1 MSRAVDRVGSECGN
15 SQCACYNK
23 ENRISLQKA
32 MTDNN
37 IPLKLTESITLEG
50 VNPVVLI
57 GPNGSG
63 KTRFGVAIANQH
75 QADFIGALRN
85 IALPEDIPMQP
96 LERATRELTSQMTDH
111 RSRYWI
117 MSNEINYLFSKLL
130 VEDATSAT
138 KLRDSVRA
146 GQQPVIETTNLMQ
159 LRDIWHELF
168 PGREITFEA
177 YSPKVESRFTS
188 QPIVYPAQKMSD
200 GERVALYLG
209 ARILNAKSGLIV
221 IDEPEVHFHSR
232 LAVRFWNIMQ
242 NLRPDLRFVYL
253 THDLAFALSR
263 QNAQFVMIKP
273 ELNPEVV
280 LLGRGIPNE
289 LAESILAAASF
300 SIFANR
306 IVFCEGD
313 ENTDYSFYTSWFNTP
328 TTIIVPV
335 GGCKDVLG
343 CAKAFYDQ
351 TIVSGVK
358 AMGVVDRDY
367 WPESY
372 LSAFPPYANPLPVH
386 ELENIYCL
394 PGLFKAIAQYLSLSD
409 IDNRYNEFIAQAKAR
424 FKGELLAKQVVERFK
439 CRCSGGLDTV
449 LNDLHIIA
457 DLNTLESQCTNI
469 LQPINWGFNP
479 TAIFHE
485 ERKLLENALASTEP
499 MPFLILFPGK
509 VFLPIAARS
518 LGITPSTYRELVN
531 NALVADDSSNLS
543 GLKKSIESVLSEY
556 LPPR

>member
-1 MSRAVDRVGSECGN
+1 
-15 SQCACYNK
+15 
-23 ENRISLQKA
+23 

-37 IPLKLTESITLEG
+37 IPLKLTEATTLEG

-63 KTRFGVAIANQH
+63 KTRFGVAIANQQ
-75 QADFIGALRN
+75 QADFIGAVRN
-85 IALPEDIPMQP
+85 ISLPDDIPMRP
-96 LERATRELTSQMTDH
+96 LARATQELTNQRSELL
-111 RSRYWI
+111 SRYWI
-117 MSNEINYLFSKLL
+117 MSNEINHLFSKLL
-130 VEDATSAT
+130 AEDATSAT
-138 KLRDSVRA
+138 ELRDSLVA
-146 GQQPVIETTNLMQ
+146 GQQPVIENTNLMQ
-159 LRDIWHELF
+159 LKAIWHDLF
-168 PGREITFEA
+168 PGREIKFEA

-188 QPIVYPAQKMSD
+188 QPIVYPAPQMSD

-209 ARILNAKSGLIV
+209 ARVLNAKLGLIV

-263 QNAQFVMIKP
+263 QNAQFVIIRP
-273 ELNPEVV
+273 NLDPEVV
-280 LLGRGIPNE
+280 PLGEGIPNE

-300 SIFANR
+300 SIFADR
-306 IVFCEGD
+306 IYFCEGD
-313 ENTDYSFYTSWFNTP
+313 ESTDYSFYTSWFNTP
-328 TTIIVPV
+328 TTVIVPV

-351 TIVSGVK
+351 TIISGVK

-367 WPESY
+367 WPEAY
-372 LSAFPPYANPLPVH
+372 LAAFPPYVKPLPVH

-394 PGLFKAIAQYLSLSD
+394 PGLFKAIGQHLSISN
-409 IDNRYNEFIAQAKAR
+409 IDNRYDEFIAQAKGR
-424 FKGELLAKQVVERFK
+424 FKEELLAKQIVERFK
-439 CRCSGGLDTV
+439 CRCSGGLATV
-449 LNDLHIIA
+449 LNDLQVIA
-457 DLNTLESQCTNI
+457 DLNALESQCVNI
-469 LQPINWGFNP
+469 LQPGNWGFNP
-479 TAIFHE
+479 ATIFRE
-485 ERKLLENALASTEP
+485 ERKLLEDALASTEP
-499 MPFLILFPGK
+499 MQFLTLFPGK

-518 LGITPSTYRELVN
+518 LGIEPSIYRKLVN
-531 NALVADDSSNLS
+531 NTLVADDNSDLS